1 MDDQRCLAAI
11 LYVLRTGIQWK
22 ALPRCLGAP
31 STVHD
36 RFQEWREAGVFTRA
50 WKDALRTLDRG
61 GGIDWEWQSMDGGM
75 TKAPLG
81 GEATGPNP
89 TDRGKLGVKR
99 SVLTDGR
106 GIPLAV
112 VAAPANVHDM
122 RLVAETLDARL
133 RAPPPGIRCNLCMDR
148 GYDFPQVEDLVRASR
163 FRPHIRSR
171 GEEVRRC
178 RVGESPRRWVVERT
192 LSWLNRCRRLLVRR
206 EKKVENYLAF
216 LHLACARLVYRAA
229 DSL

>member
-1 MDDQRCLAAI
+1 
-11 LYVLRTGIQWK
+11 
-22 ALPRCLGAP
+22 
-31 STVHD
+31 
-36 RFQEWREAGVFTRA
+36 
-50 WKDALRTLDRG
+50 
-61 GGIDWEWQSMDGGM
+61 MDGGM

-148 GYDFPQVEDLVRASR
+148 GNDFPRVEDLVRASR

-178 RVGESPRRWVVERT
+178 RVGESPHRWVVKRT
-192 LSWLNRCRRLLVRR
+192 LSWLNRCRRLLVRW

>member
-1 MDDQRCLAAI
+1 MDDERCLAAI
-11 LYVLRTGIQWK
+11 VYVLRTGIQWK

-36 RFQEWREAGVFTRA
+36 RFQEWREAGVFTAA

-81 GEATGPNP
+81 GPGTGPNP

-99 SVLTDGR
+99 SVLTDGG

-112 VAAPANVHDM
+112 VAAPANVNDM

-133 RAPPPGIRCNLCMDR
+133 RASPPGMRCNLCMDR
-148 GYDFPQVEDLVRASR
+148 GYDFPAVEDLVRASR

-171 GEEVRRC
+171 GEEERKRRA
-178 RVGESPRRWVVERT
+178 GESPHRWVVERT
-192 LSWLNRCRRLLVRR
+192 LSWLNRCRRLLVRW
-206 EKKVENYLAF
+206 EKKIENYLAF